1 MKLLIPAHVSHAPR
15 HGTRTS
21 AFTLLEVIVAC
32 AIFFMAVFSILSLVT
47 GGLAAARAL
56 QQREPDA
63 GMIASVDI
71 QTNIMVEESRQ
82 GDFED
87 LYPGLYPG
95 YSWGF
100 DSVEIGSNG
109 LFQVDY
115 VVSRAQGK
123 KGVSETRMQVLMFM
137 PGSPPGSASKAMGGL
152 GGR

>member
-1 MKLLIPAHVSHAPR
+1 MNLLISTHAARSSR
-15 HGTRTS
+15 HAARAT

-32 AIFFMAVFSILSLVT
+32 AIFFMAVFSILSLVA

-71 QTNIMVEESRQ
+71 QTNIMVEEGRQ
-82 GDFED
+82 GDFEE

-95 YSWGF
+95 YSWGS
-100 DSVEIGSNG
+100 DSLEIGSNG

-115 VVSRAQGK
+115 VVFHAQGR